1 MNLQQWIMYQQ
12 AMQQVMQR
20 RGRQQAM
27 QQVMQRRSRQQAMQR
42 RSMQQAMQRRRRQQA
57 MQRRRRQQAMQRR
70 GRQQAMQRRGRQQA
84 MQRRRRQQAM
94 QRRRRQEEMERL
106 RVQEEMERL
115 RVQEEMERRR
125 RRQLDNAE
133 SSLLAE
139 NKYALLVGINYIG
152 TKYALNGCINDIH
165 NIRNFLLKRGYN
177 DENITLLSDENSQIM
192 PTKMTILEGLKKL
205 LEAGEKGDQ
214 LYFHYSGHGGQLRD
228 NNGDEM
234 DGRDECLYSCDMVPI
249 SDDELKYTIY
259 KYIKPG
265 VSLVCLIDSCNS
277 GTGLD
282 LRFNCNNQNN
292 DLITDNRQIE
302 TNGNVY
308 MISGCK
314 SDQTSADA
322 YINGSYAGAMTASF
336 LAKYESNLLWGD
348 LLEKMRGWLKK
359 YRFTQI
365 PQFSSGRDILLNT
378 KICI

>member
-1 MNLQQWIMYQQ
+1 MKIFVILIMNHQQWIMYQQ
-12 AMQQVMQR
+12 AMQQAMQR
-20 RGRQQAM
+20 RRMQQAMQRRRM
-27 QQVMQRRSRQQAMQR
+27 QQVMQRRR
-42 RSMQQAMQRRRRQQA
+42 MQQAMQRRRRQQA

-70 GRQQAMQRRGRQQA
+70 
-84 MQRRRRQQAM
+84 RRQQAM
-94 QRRRRQEEMERL
+94 QRRRR
-106 RVQEEMERL
+106 QEEMERL

-192 PTKMTILEGLKKL
+192 PTKRTILEGLKKL
-205 LEAGEKGDQ
+205 LETGEKGDQ

-282 LRFNCNNQNN
+282 LRFNSKNKNN
-292 DLITDNRQIE
+292 DLITDNSQIE